1 MAYREFSLDPL
12 HPALRSA
19 ILSRRNILRALFA
32 LHAVLVLGGCAS
44 LPDVGPFVEATSQYR
59 SAVVASGSA
68 VDAELR
74 AIDASDAASKFAEQW
89 AVRVKATDALLGY
102 SRSLASVVASGQ
114 QGAQAARNVADAV
127 TGLATAVEAAL
138 PPAATVGTVTD
149 SAAFVYGQIAAVRAS
164 QALGEALRNATPAV
178 DQIATIMAKD
188 LDGAQKI
195 FDAAN
200 TQAKTGLVMQYN
212 TETAYLKGL
221 LDERQATYR
230 KAPPQSAKDEE
241 RLLQIDRLVEATR
254 AWRDP
259 KEARERGL
267 VARRKAG
274 DQLFNAARSSLAA
287 WSLAHRDLAYGV
299 ESGRKVDVTALV
311 ASIEEMRELI
321 KRIQAL

>member
-1 MAYREFSLDPL
+1 
-12 HPALRSA
+12 
-19 ILSRRNILRALFA
+19 
-32 LHAVLVLGGCAS
+32 
-44 LPDVGPFVEATSQYR
+44 
-59 SAVVASGSA
+59 
-68 VDAELR
+68 
-74 AIDASDAASKFAEQW
+74 
-89 AVRVKATDALLGY
+89 
-102 SRSLASVVASGQ
+102 

-127 TGLATAVEAAL
+127 TGLATAVGVAL

-164 QALGEALRNATPAV
+164 QALAEALRNATPAV
-178 DQIATIMAKD
+178 DQIATVMAKD
-188 LDGAQKI
+188 LDAAQKI

-200 TQAKTGLVMQYN
+200 TQAKIGLVMQYN

-221 LDERQATYR
+221 LDERQAIYR
-230 KAPPQSAKDEE
+230 KPPPQSTKDEE

-259 KEARERGL
+259 KEAREREL

-274 DQLFNAARSSLAA
+274 DQLFNAARGSLAA
-287 WSLAHRDLAYGV
+287 WSLAHRDIAYAV

>member
-1 MAYREFSLDPL
+1 MARGSRNVNYLHTYYLRWIVRTPL
-12 HPALRSA
+12 RG
-19 ILSRRNILRALFA
+19 IIF
-32 LHAVLVLGGCAS
+32 LVAGLGISGCAS
-44 LPDVGPFVEATSQYR
+44 VPNVAPFVDATSQYR

-74 AIDASDAASKFAEQW
+74 AIDASDAAGKFAEQW
-89 AVRVKATDALLGY
+89 AIRVKATDALFSY
-102 SRSLASVVASGQ
+102 SRALASVVTSGQ

-127 TGLATAVEAAL
+127 TGLATAVGVAL

-164 QALGEALRNATPAV
+164 QALAEALRNATPAV
-178 DQIATIMAKD
+178 DQIATLMAKD
-188 LDGAQKI
+188 LDAAQKI

-200 TQAKTGLVMQYN
+200 TQAKIGLVLQYN

-230 KAPPQSAKDEE
+230 KPPPQSATDEE

-259 KEARERGL
+259 KEAREREL

-274 DQLFNAARSSLAA
+274 DQLFSAARSSLAA
-287 WSLAHRDLAYGV
+287 WSLAHRDLAYAV

>member
-1 MAYREFSLDPL
+1 MARGSGKSSVL
-12 HPALRSA
+12 HTFFPRWSRVRSDLRG
-19 ILSRRNILRALFA
+19 I
-32 LHAVLVLGGCAS
+32 VLLVAGLGVSGCAS
-44 LPDVGPFVEATSQYR
+44 VPNVAPFVDATSQYR
-59 SAVVASGSA
+59 SAVVAGGSA

-74 AIDASDAASKFAEQW
+74 AIDAKEAASSFAEQW
-89 AVRVKATDALLGY
+89 AIRVKATDALLGY
-102 SRSLASVVASGQ
+102 SRALASVVASGQ

-127 TGLATAVEAAL
+127 TGLATAVGVAL

-164 QALGEALRNATPAV
+164 RALGEALHNATPAV
-178 DQIATIMAKD
+178 DEIATIMAKD
-188 LDGAQKI
+188 LDAAQKI

-200 TQAKTGLVMQYN
+200 MQAKIGLVLQYN

-221 LDERQATYR
+221 LDERQAIYL
-230 KAPPQSAKDEE
+230 KPPPQSAKDEE

-259 KEARERGL
+259 KEAREREI

-274 DQLFNAARSSLAA
+274 DQLFTAARSSLAA
-287 WSLAHRDLAYGV
+287 WSLAHRDLAYAV